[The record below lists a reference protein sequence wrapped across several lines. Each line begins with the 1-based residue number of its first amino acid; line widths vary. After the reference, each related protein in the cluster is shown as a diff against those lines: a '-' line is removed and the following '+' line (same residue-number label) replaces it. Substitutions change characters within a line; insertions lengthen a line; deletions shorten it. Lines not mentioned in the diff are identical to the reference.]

1 MSPGRRSILNP
12 PMPVSPANATRASVT
27 ACIIARDEEER
38 LPACLASVA
47 FCDEVVVVDSGSTDA
62 TVAIARAAGATVV
75 EERWHGFAVQR
86 NIALDHAHG
95 DWVLEIDADERVSD
109 RLREEIE
116 AFLAAPPAGVGL
128 CGLPLRDHFLGRALG
143 PSAKYPKYRHRL
155 FRRDAYRHDE
165 RRTVHEGL
173 VPHGPVH
180 PFTGD
185 LLHLLA
191 GDWNEALRDAWRY
204 ARLETAQLD
213 PGTPIPRIVLAAFVR
228 PSVKLVYRLAVD
240 GGWRDG
246 LHGLAKV
253 GLDCAGD
260 AIAWLGLL
268 GRRRSAAAA
277 VPATAE
283 AEAAVSGTAG
293 AQAGPAA
300 AEAAPPSP
308 PTPDGPPRLVGV
320 AYGGAADR
328 AASWLA
334 AAAQAGADVAL
345 VTPCDGNGPV
355 RRRALASQGPF
366 ALTRALDAETQL
378 RDVDAVVPFGRRARV
393 ALRLVPGT
401 VRGAAHDVGERD
413 DPARAGARRG

>member
-1 MSPGRRSILNP
+1 
-12 PMPVSPANATRASVT
+12 MPVSPATATRASVT

-75 EERWHGFAVQR
+75 EERWHGFAIQR

-116 AFLAAPPAGVGL
+116 AFLAAPPAGVEL

-165 RRTVHEGL
+165 HRTVHEGL

-213 PGTPIPRIVLAAFVR
+213 PGTPVARIVLAAFVR
-228 PSVKLVYRLAVD
+228 PSVKLVYRLTVD

-246 LHGLAKV
+246 LHGLAKI
-253 GLDCAGD
+253 GLDCGGD

-268 GRRRSAAAA
+268 GRRRSAAATA
-277 VPATAE
+277 AADPA
-283 AEAAVSGTAG
+283 AAASAAPDAAAAPV
-293 AQAGPAA
+293 GPAA
-300 AEAAPPSP
+300 AETAQPSPPSP
-308 PTPDGPPRLVGV
+308 GGPPRLVGV
-320 AYGGAADR
+320 AYGADADR

-345 VTPCDGNGPV
+345 VTPCAGNGTV
-355 RRRALASQGPF
+355 RRRALPSQGPF

-401 VRGAAHDVGERD
+401 VRGTTHGVGEHD
-413 DPARAGARRG
+413 DPARAGSRDG